1 MTKSVLDTV
10 SGIGPKRKK
19 ELLKH
24 FKSMKQ
30 MRLASVEQLS
40 EVIPEDVNVDAAFLH
55 FAKLVVDGGA
65 EKAHGG
71 RETRKS
77 FSQ

>member
-1 MTKSVLDTV
+1 MKRGVKL
-10 SGIGPKRKK
+10 PRKK

-40 EVIPEDVNVDAAFLH
+40 EVIPEDVAKILYARLH
-55 FAKLVVDGGA
+55 
-65 EKAHGG
+65 EK
-71 RETRKS
+71 
-77 FSQ
+77 

>member
-1 MTKSVLDTV
+1 MTNSIMDTV

-30 MRLASVEQLS
+30 MRQASVDELS
-40 EVIPEDVNVDAAFLH
+40 EVIPEDVAKILYARLH
-55 FAKLVVDGGA
+55 
-65 EKAHGG
+65 E
-71 RETRKS
+71 E
-77 FSQ
+77 

>member
-30 MRLASVEQLS
+30 MRQASVE
-40 EVIPEDVNVDAAFLH
+40 EIATVIPENVAKILYARLH
-55 FAKLVVDGGA
+55 
-65 EKAHGG
+65 EN
-71 RETRKS
+71 
-77 FSQ
+77 